1 MTLLSSL
8 FLFHYRAV
16 LALRGRIIGVH
27 RQMQAEL
34 GPAGPAINFDQ
45 PTMIGDDLRHQRQT
59 HVPMEGRAIVAS
71 LQGTGELLVYVSCQS
86 PHMAARYISKT
97 FEIPDQNVRVISKDV
112 GGAFGQ
118 KVAMEAAT
126 NTDE

>member
-45 PTMIGDDLRHQRQT
+45 PTMIGDDLRHQRQS
-59 HVPMEGRAIVAS
+59 EA
-71 LQGTGELLVYVSCQS
+71 
-86 PHMAARYISKT
+86 
-97 FEIPDQNVRVISKDV
+97 
-112 GGAFGQ
+112 GA
-118 KVAMEAAT
+118 
-126 NTDE
+126 